1 MSSSQSSPTNTTAT
15 TTNAKETN
23 NSASNTSGVTVLGNK
38 GTVSLTSVST
48 DEGAVQAGVGVANS
62 AVAANAGLS
71 QTVATCSFSFANHAL
86 DVISAEQVNSASL
99 VSNYLAQGSALLNQA
114 ESGIISVAASAS
126 AAENQQLGN
135 TAETLANIAQAN
147 DTSAQAQETKFT
159 QTILLA
165 GIAAVV
171 LVILLTHKG

>member
-1 MSSSQSSPTNTTAT
+1 MSGSRSSPTNTTAT

-23 NSASNTSGVTVLGNK
+23 VSASNTSGVTVLGNK
-38 GTVSLTSVST
+38 GPVSLTSIST
-48 DEGAVQAGVGVANS
+48 DQGAVLAGVGSANA
-62 AVAANAGLS
+62 AVAANTGLAE
-71 QTVATCSFSFANHAL
+71 TVSTCSFSFANHAL

-114 ESGIISVAASAS
+114 ESGIISVASSAA
-126 AAENQQLGN
+126 AAENTQLAN

-147 DTSAQAQETKFT
+147 DTSQAAQETKFT

-171 LVILLTHKG
+171 LVIILSHKG